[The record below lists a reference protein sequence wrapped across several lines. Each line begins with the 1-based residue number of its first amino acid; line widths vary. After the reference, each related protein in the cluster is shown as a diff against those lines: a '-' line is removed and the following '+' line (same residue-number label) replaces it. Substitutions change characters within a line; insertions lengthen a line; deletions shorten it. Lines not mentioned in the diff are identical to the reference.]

1 MKNGDPVPPSLW
13 IEIIAESS
21 RNEEVK
27 RYYLSA
33 DVAMREALKNIIKTG
48 IDNGEF
54 QAACTEDMTKLLK
67 AKIAGYIARRALN
80 NNFNIEQSLPSFQSS
95 LSGILNP
102 GDT

>member
-1 MKNGDPVPPSLW
+1 MKKGDPITPSLW

-21 RNEEVK
+21 KNEEVN

-54 QAACTEDMTKLLK
+54 QAACTEEMSILIFAILDGL
-67 AKIAGYIARRALN
+67 IARRAVDS
-80 NNFNIEQSLPSFQSS
+80 NFNIEQSLPSFQSS